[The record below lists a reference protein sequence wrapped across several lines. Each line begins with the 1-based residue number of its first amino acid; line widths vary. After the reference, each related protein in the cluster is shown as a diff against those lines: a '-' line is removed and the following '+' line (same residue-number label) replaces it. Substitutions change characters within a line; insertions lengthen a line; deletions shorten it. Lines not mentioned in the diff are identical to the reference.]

1 MTVLKVLAAGS
12 LRQAFGFLA
21 DAFVSSGGE
30 KFDIDYSHAGLLY
43 DRIKNGEKADLF
55 ATADTIHPEKLLAEG
70 LALRVVPFAGNSLCL
85 LVRKELEL
93 EFGLDWFAALTNPK
107 SVLGISV
114 PGASPCGDY
123 TIKLFENIEKNYPG
137 VGIELKNRAAFIA
150 YGNDRQKMPDKTF
163 INPDEADV
171 AIVYKSI
178 GQPSGNLRIIPI
190 SNDCNVFATY
200 SLAIMTPESKT
211 GSAEK
216 LAAFILSDT
225 GKECLQKA
233 GFSL

>member
-1 MTVLKVLAAGS
+1 
-12 LRQAFGFLA
+12 
-21 DAFVSSGGE
+21 
-30 KFDIDYSHAGLLY
+30 
-43 DRIKNGEKADLF
+43 
-55 ATADTIHPEKLLAEG
+55 
-70 LALRVVPFAGNSLCL
+70 
-85 LVRKELEL
+85 
-93 EFGLDWFAALTNPK
+93 
-107 SVLGISV
+107 V

-137 VGIELKNRAAFIA
+137 VGVGLKNRAAFIA
-150 YGNDRQKMPDKTF
+150 YGNDRQKMPEKTF

-178 GQPSGNLRIIPI
+178 GVHNENFRTIAIP
-190 SNDCNVFATY
+190 DEYNVFATY

-225 GKECLQKA
+225 GKECLKKA
-233 GFSL
+233 GFSDGRK